1 MLEIRR
7 DLRKYHM
14 QAKIDQYYISSVA
27 PKCFTE
33 TEFARYIRER
43 DRAENAHTEAVKK
56 VEKSRAEAVLHST
69 RVGGD
74 EDSVER
80 ELAAADKDCGLE
92 DDDDSDTETE
102 ILSIVEHPKAA
113 DSDPSNKRARRFQH

>member
-1 MLEIRR
+1 MKLPGEDRKISKANCLVMLEIWR

-14 QAKIDQYYISSVA
+14 QAKIDHYYISSVA

-56 VEKSRAEAVLHST
+56 GEKSRAEALLHST
-69 RVGGD
+69 PVGGD
-74 EDSVER
+74 EGSVER
-80 ELAAADKDCGLE
+80 ELAAAD
-92 DDDDSDTETE
+92 
-102 ILSIVEHPKAA
+102 
-113 DSDPSNKRARRFQH
+113 RARG